1 MKKLIQ
7 SDFDGTLT
15 QEDVSFQIL
24 DAFTDGS
31 WRQLFDEYKEGKRS
45 VLSFTREA
53 FAEIKEDEE
62 TVLKL
67 VESSARI
74 RDGVRELVDYCSHNA
89 FHFVIVSNGLDL
101 YIKFLLKRLGLEN
114 IPVFAAT
121 TRCSPNGMEISY
133 IGPDGSEL
141 SDGFKAAHISSFL
154 SQGYQVAYI
163 GDGISDVP
171 PVELANRAFA
181 RGALLESCQKLNL
194 SCEPFDSLRD
204 VIKGLEL
211 WRDS

>member
-24 DAFTDGS
+24 DAFTSGN
-31 WRQLFDEYKEGKRS
+31 WRQLFDEYKGGKRS

-53 FAEIKEDEE
+53 FAMVKEDEE
-62 TVLKL
+62 TVLKF

-74 RDGVRELVDYCSHNA
+74 RDGVRELVDYCSQNG

-101 YIKFLLKRLGLEN
+101 YIKFILGRLGLEHV
-114 IPVFAAT
+114 PVFAAR
-121 TRCSPNGMEISY
+121 TRCSSGGMEISY

-141 SDGFKAAHISSFL
+141 SDGFKAAHLSSFL
-154 SQGYQVAYI
+154 SQGYQAAYI
-163 GDGISDVP
+163 GDGISDIQ
-171 PVELANRAFA
+171 PVKLASHVFA
-181 RGALLESCQKLNL
+181 RGALLESCQKSNL
-194 SCEPFDSLRD
+194 SCEPFDSLKD